1 MTDQATAQA
10 TAVWLT
16 QEDYDRLQ
24 AELEHLS
31 GPGRVEIVTKIET
44 ARSEGDLKENGGYHA
59 AKDEQGKLEARI
71 RQLTELLRNA
81 QVGSAPDSDGKAA
94 AGMIVTVRIR
104 TGKGDEETEKFL
116 LGSRE
121 GSGHGLEV
129 YSPQSPLGVAVTGH
143 GPGESV
149 SYEAPT
155 GKQINVDIVA
165 VEPYRG

>member
-1 MTDQATAQA
+1 MTDQATEQA

-16 QEDYDRLQ
+16 QEDADRLR

-31 GPGRVEIVTKIET
+31 GPGRADIVEKIEI
-44 ARSEGDLKENGGYHA
+44 ARAEGDLKENGGYHA

-81 QVGSAPDSDGKAA
+81 QVGSAPDSDGRAA
-94 AGMIVTVRIR
+94 AGMVVTVRFA
-104 TGKGDEETEKFL
+104 GDGDTEKFL

-129 YSPQSPLGVAVTGH
+129 YSPQSPLGEAVTGH
-143 GPGESV
+143 GAGEKV

-155 GKQINVDIVA
+155 GKKIEVEIVA